1 MGDIIYCPKCEAENA
16 SDAVLCGLCGHQLQ
30 AVLPSGWG
38 QDAPPS
44 SDTADPPERK
54 PRALFGGPLPM
65 ASPETLSNDLVNSI
79 IRKMLQRWNTP
90 LAQMTMWNV
99 LRCQIDLVFFSVL
112 IGAVAAVL
120 FAIAQYTT
128 R

>member
-16 SDAVLCGLCGHQLQ
+16 SDTVLCGLCGHQLQ
-30 AVLPSGWG
+30 AVLPLAAR

-54 PRALFGGPLPM
+54 PRTLFERPLPM
-65 ASPETLSNDLVNSI
+65 ASPESLSNDLVNSI

-99 LRCQIDLVFFSVL
+99 LRCQIDVVFFSVL
-112 IGAVAAVL
+112 IGAVIGVVL
-120 FAIAQYTT
+120 AIAVN